1 MPLSPPCQSTV
12 LLNLNS
18 GVLASPNSNTPPVND
33 TTSPV
38 NHDGVEDELIA
49 CVDDENVSLSSDET
63 WTPSIEREDSDDDDL
78 NDDGST

>member
-1 MPLSPPCQSTV
+1 M
-12 LLNLNS
+12 NS

-38 NHDGVEDELIA
+38 NRDVVEDELVA

-63 WTPSIEREDSDDDDL
+63 WTPSIEGEDSDDDDL
-78 NDDGST
+78 DDDGST